1 MSDQVMQIATR
12 LKALREISDYTVA
25 EAAAAT
31 GVSEAEYSAYESG
44 SVDIPISFL
53 HKFSALFGVDTT
65 TVLTGEAPR
74 LSVCALTRKNMG
86 VDITRAEHYIYKNL
100 AYNFN
105 HRKVEPL
112 LVTVVPGANAKM
124 ETNSHSGHEFDYVLE
139 GKLRLKVGNQ
149 TMELLPGDSAYY
161 DSIHPH
167 AMQAIGDEACRF
179 LAIVIP

>member
-53 HKFSALFGVDTT
+53 LKFSALFGVDTT

-86 VDITRAEHYIYKNL
+86 VGYHPRRALYIQKSCIQ
-100 AYNFN
+100 FQSSQ
-105 HRKVEPL
+105 
-112 LVTVVPGANAKM
+112 G
-124 ETNSHSGHEFDYVLE
+124 
-139 GKLRLKVGNQ
+139 
-149 TMELLPGDSAYY
+149 
-161 DSIHPH
+161 
-167 AMQAIGDEACRF
+167 
-179 LAIVIP
+179 

>member
-53 HKFSALFGVDTT
+53 LKFSALFGVDTT

-112 LVTVVPGANAKM
+112 LVTVVPTIRSIPTPCRPLATKRAG
-124 ETNSHSGHEFDYVLE
+124 S
-139 GKLRLKVGNQ
+139 LRL
-149 TMELLPGDSAYY
+149 
-161 DSIHPH
+161 
-167 AMQAIGDEACRF
+167 
-179 LAIVIP
+179 